1 MRDDLVVAFGI
12 CVVLPIAGL
21 LTAYLFRRL
30 SSRERMRAIERGV
43 NIPFDSTSP
52 RQRAA
57 RVRRLGIVL
66 VALGVGIALT
76 FTVGYLVER
85 DKGMLI
91 AAAFGF
97 IPALIGVG
105 LLIDYRLLR
114 KESDDEPAGEP
125 KRAALLA

>member
-21 LTAYLFRRL
+21 IIAYLFRRL
-30 SSRERMRAIERGV
+30 ASEERQRAIEKGV
-43 NIPFDSTSP
+43 NITFDSTSP

-57 RVRRLGIVL
+57 RVRRSGIVL

-76 FTVGYLVER
+76 FTVGYLVQR
-85 DKGMLI
+85 DKDMLI

-97 IPALIGVG
+97 IPALIGAG

-114 KESDDEPAGEP
+114 KELNDEPAGE
-125 KRAALLA
+125 R